1 MRTINSLVFV
11 LATVAGTSIA
21 VPAEAQYSRRPAYDD
36 TWQREAHDH
45 GYQSG
50 LAAGREDARR
60 GWGQDHNRHDA
71 YRRANI
77 GFRIGRLNI
86 QFYQSSFRR
95 GFGDGYR
102 AGYGEFRVA
111 VGPTYA
117 DRPYRGD
124 RYGDGRRG
132 VAFERGFSDG
142 YREGLEDAR
151 DGDRFDV
158 YGQRQYRRGDGGYDR
173 RFGSRE
179 RYKDDYRDGF
189 RSGYERGYRESA
201 RRGYSSRGDWRRW

>member
-1 MRTINSLVFV
+1 MRRLRRSKLFV
-11 LATVAGTSIA
+11 PGSRPELFGKAFASAADA
-21 VPAEAQYSRRPAYDD
+21 V
-36 TWQREAHDH
+36 
-45 GYQSG
+45 
-50 LAAGREDARR
+50 
-60 GWGQDHNRHDA
+60 
-71 YRRANI
+71 
-77 GFRIGRLNI
+77 
-86 QFYQSSFRR
+86 SF
-95 GFGDGYR
+95 DL
-102 AGYGEFRVA
+102 E
-111 VGPTYA
+111 
-117 DRPYRGD
+117 
-124 RYGDGRRG
+124 DGRRG